1 MGSIYTAEAKSRNE
15 SINMGVCLNLPNP
28 CRASN
33 SSCVKCNSLSIGDG
47 GAVVFVGGDMGCNV
61 VVGVVVVVENLL
73 LFLLLIRGPSSSEE
87 SAAVVLDDM
96 INSGVVSGSYLIVE
110 GLNSLEFE
118 EVVVLINGSV
128 VGGAPVSLLLLC
140 VVVVV
145 GVGVVVVGVVVVV
158 ASLVT
163 SVLVFV
169 LVFASEEVAVGG
181 LLRDLWV

>member
-15 SINMGVCLNLPNP
+15 SINIGVCLNLPNP
-28 CRASN
+28 CKASN
-33 SSCVKCNSLSIGDG
+33 SSCVKCSSFSSGDG
-47 GAVVFVGGDMGCNV
+47 GVVFVGGDMGCKI
-61 VVGVVVVVENLL
+61 VVGVVVIVEYLL

-110 GLNSLEFE
+110 GLNSLEFK
-118 EVVVLINGSV
+118 EVVLVINGSV
-128 VGGAPVSLLLLC
+128 VRGAPVSLSLLC
-140 VVVVV
+140 VVEVV
-145 GVGVVVVGVVVVV
+145 GVGDVVVV
-158 ASLVT
+158 ASSVASLVA

-169 LVFASEEVAVGG
+169 LVFAAEEVGAGD